1 MENLFEK
8 ETLSPDIATIGDIHS
23 DFNEKVGKIKSMV
36 FKLLCGSG
44 DTFNVDVKINNDNAV
59 IRYADGTYKNRSK
72 EDFINE
78 LRGINISDWRW
89 FSHHQKTGRVNPDTL
104 MWRMSVE
111 FQDDSAAV
119 NVYGDADCP
128 DNFNELLA
136 LLGYNKEGNKYDDLA
151 GGIL

>member
-1 MENLFEK
+1 MATLVKEK
-8 ETLSPDIATIGDIHS
+8 VEITKVGEIHG
-23 DFNEKVGKIKSMV
+23 DFNEKIEKIESMV

-44 DTFNVDVKINNDNAV
+44 DTFNVDVKINNDSAV
-59 IRYADGTYKNRSK
+59 ISYADGTHKSRSK

-78 LRGINISDWRW
+78 LREINISDWLW

-119 NVYGDADCP
+119 NVYGDEDCP

-136 LLGYNKEGNKYDDLA
+136 LLGYNKEGNKYDDLT
-151 GGIL
+151 GRIL